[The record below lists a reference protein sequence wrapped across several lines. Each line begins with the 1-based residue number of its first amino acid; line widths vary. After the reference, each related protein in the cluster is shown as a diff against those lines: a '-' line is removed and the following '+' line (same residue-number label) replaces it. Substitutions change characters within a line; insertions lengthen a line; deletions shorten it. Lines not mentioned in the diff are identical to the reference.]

1 MSENQNNSGERIN
14 NSQSPFSS
22 IEKAISEIRNG
33 KMIIVVDDEDRENEG
48 DLVQAASKVTPES
61 INIMTKEARGLVCL
75 ALSPEQVDSLGLKMM
90 IEEGHNNSKFGTNFT
105 VSIEARDGVTS
116 GISAFD
122 RSHTI
127 ATAINE
133 NVVPSD
139 LVSPGHVFPLRGM
152 AGGVLRRAGHTE
164 AAVDLAR
171 LAGLKSSGVICEVL
185 KDDGSMARLP
195 DLIELSK
202 KKSLSIITIKDLI
215 AYRMVHEGLIERVEE
230 GKITTSYGDFDTVLY
245 RNKATSQLH
254 MALVKGELLPEEETL
269 VRVHPSENIKDFF
282 HLLRSDMPDR
292 LRNALSLIK
301 SEGKGVF
308 VYLQPDMA
316 INKSPLNLASTLP
329 NRTDNP
335 KAVSSADE
343 PGLRDYGI
351 GAQILADL
359 GLNKIKIIT
368 NDERRII
375 ALEGYGLEL
384 TGRMFVDTETGVP
397 VKRDGVELKSSLLDR
412 QQFNVEK

>member
-1 MSENQNNSGERIN
+1 MSENQNNSGEQSN
-14 NSQSPFSS
+14 DSHSPFSS
-22 IEKAISEIRNG
+22 IEKAISEIKSG

-61 INIMTKEARGLVCL
+61 INMMTKEARGLVCL
-75 ALSPEQVDSLGLKMM
+75 ALSPEQVDNLGLKMM

-133 NVVPSD
+133 NVVPAD
-139 LVSPGHVFPLRGM
+139 LVSPGHVFPLRAM
-152 AGGVLRRAGHTE
+152 SGGVLRRAGHTE

-202 KKSLSIITIKDLI
+202 KKGLSIITIKDLI

-245 RNKATSQLH
+245 RNKATLQLH
-254 MALVKGELLPEEETL
+254 MALVKGELLSEEETL

-282 HLLRSDMPDR
+282 HLLRSDMTDR
-292 LRNALSLIK
+292 LRNALSLIE

-316 INKSPLNLASTLP
+316 INKSPLNLASSFP
-329 NRTDNP
+329 KRTEDT

-412 QQFNVEK
+412 QQFNMEK

>member
-1 MSENQNNSGERIN
+1 MSNNQNDAEKKMND
-14 NSQSPFSS
+14 SQSPFSS
-22 IEKAISEIRNG
+22 IEKAIAEIKNG
-33 KMIIVVDDEDRENEG
+33 KMIIVVDDEGRENEG

-61 INIMTKEARGLVCL
+61 VNFMTKEARGLVCL
-75 ALSPEQVDSLGLKMM
+75 ALSPDQVDSLGLKMM
-90 IEEGHNNSKFGTNFT
+90 IEEGKNNSKFGTNFT

-133 NVVPSD
+133 NAVLSD

-164 AAVDLAR
+164 AAVDLSR
-171 LAGLKSSGVICEVL
+171 LAGLKPSGVICEVL

-195 DLIELSK
+195 DLIELSRTK
-202 KKSLSIITIKDLI
+202 GLSIITIKDLI
-215 AYRMVHEGLIERVEE
+215 AYRMVHEGLIERLEE
-230 GKITTSYGDFDTVLY
+230 AEITTNYGDFKTVLY
-245 RNKATSQLH
+245 RNKATMQLH
-254 MALVKGELLPEEETL
+254 MALVKGEVLPEEETL

-282 HLLRSDMPDR
+282 HLLRADMPDR
-292 LRNALSLIK
+292 LRNALSLIQEK
-301 SEGKGVF
+301 GKGVF
-308 VYLQPDMA
+308 VYLQPDMPA
-316 INKSPLNLASTLP
+316 NKLPLNFENSLLERKENEKNISPT
-329 NRTDNP
+329 
-335 KAVSSADE
+335 DE

-384 TGRMFVDTETGVP
+384 TGRMFVDTETSVP
-397 VKRDGVELKSSLLDR
+397 VKRDGVELKNSLLDR
-412 QQFNVEK
+412 QQFIVEK

>member
-1 MSENQNNSGERIN
+1 MSDNQNNSAN
-14 NSQSPFSS
+14 NMIHSQSPFTS
-22 IEKAISEIRNG
+22 IEKAILEIKEG

-61 INIMTKEARGLVCL
+61 VNFMTKEARGLVCL
-75 ALSPEQVDSLGLKMM
+75 ALSPDQVDSLGLKMM
-90 IEEGHNNSKFGTNFT
+90 IEEGKNNSKFGTNFT

-122 RSHTI
+122 RAHTI
-127 ATAINE
+127 AAAINE

-164 AAVDLAR
+164 AAVDLSR
-171 LAGLKSSGVICEVL
+171 LAGLKPSGVICEVL

-195 DLIELSK
+195 DLIELSRK
-202 KKSLSIITIKDLI
+202 KGLSIITIKDLI
-215 AYRMVHEGLIERVEE
+215 AYRMVHEGLIERLEE
-230 GKITTSYGDFDTVLY
+230 AEITTNYGDFKTVLY
-245 RNKATSQLH
+245 RNRATMQLH
-254 MALVKGELLPEEETL
+254 MALVKGEVLPEEETL

-282 HLLRSDMPDR
+282 HLLRADMPDR
-292 LRNALSLIK
+292 LRNALSLIEE
-301 SEGKGVF
+301 EGKGVF
-308 VYLQPDMA
+308 VYLQPEMA
-316 INKSPLNLASTLP
+316 NNKVSLNLESSHHQRNSIVKSSTLS
-329 NRTDNP
+329 N
-335 KAVSSADE
+335 E

-384 TGRMFVDTETGVP
+384 TGRMFVDTETSVP
-397 VKRDGVELKSSLLDR
+397 VKRDGVELKNSLLDR